1 MRVEPG
7 QSHANSDHDLT
18 EVGAAADASSVRW
31 PAMIGRIPILDVEPV
46 VNCGRWPAKAV
57 VGESFAVSAT
67 VFREGHEML
76 GAGVLL
82 RDPHGRVAPL
92 VHMRELVPGTD
103 RYAAEVTVTE
113 TGEWHFKVEAWG
125 DPIAHWWHDAEIKVP
140 RGQDVELMMAEG
152 ARLFGRAAEAVPATV
167 GGEPATAESAP
178 ARSAHAAARE
188 ALADLAALLADP
200 NI

>member
-18 EVGAAADASSVRW
+18 EVGAAAGGSSVRW

-140 RGQDVELMMAEG
+140 RGQDVDLMMAEG
-152 ARLFGRAAEAVPATV
+152 ARLFARAAKVP
-167 GGEPATAESAP
+167 PASAGT
-178 ARSAHAAARE
+178 AAATRK
-188 ALADLAALLADP
+188 ARKARTTLADL
-200 NI
+200 